1 VTAAAVAAAR
11 AASAR
16 SRAPSS
22 TVGGVQLPTR
32 LTDGVVVLRQLEEG
46 DRAEVL
52 RTMRDP
58 LVRRWLNMPT
68 EPGDADFDRL
78 RRRVVEGYRSGDR
91 YDYVVTEASADTAL
105 GAVVASRRHRE
116 NYELAYLAGQTGR
129 GRGLMSRAI
138 RVLSG
143 ALFAQGVGRLEL
155 RTHPANDASQRLAS
169 RAGFVR
175 EGLERRS
182 IWLHGRREDAI
193 LWSLL
198 PDDLRHGTTIEPC
211 RTGS

>member
-1 VTAAAVAAAR
+1 MVR

-22 TVGGVQLPTR
+22 TVGGVQLPAR

-46 DRAEVL
+46 DRADVL
-52 RTMRDP
+52 QTMCDP

-68 EPGDADFDRL
+68 EPGDPDFDRL
-78 RRRVVEGYRSGDR
+78 RRRVVEGRRSGDR
-91 YDYVVTEASADTAL
+91 YDYVVSEVADSAAL
-105 GAVVASRRHRE
+105 GSVIASRRHRD
-116 NYELAYLAGQTGR
+116 NYELAYLAGEAGR
-129 GRGLMSRAI
+129 GRGLMSQAI
-138 RVLSG
+138 RLLCS
-143 ALFAQGVGRLEL
+143 ALFAHGVGRLEV
-155 RTHPANDASQRLAS
+155 RTHPENEASQRLAS
-169 RAGFVR
+169 RVGFVR

-198 PDDLRHGTTIEPC
+198 PDDLA
-211 RTGS
+211 